1 MRIVLLGPP
10 GSGKGTQA
18 KFLEQSHG
26 LKHLSTGELL
36 RLSIS
41 EKTKL
46 GNAVADIIN
55 SGQLVSDDLII
66 EIVADRIDKL
76 DGKVGFV
83 LDGCPR
89 TKGQAE
95 ALEVMLLEKNKNLD
109 LVIQMAVDNNQIVKR
124 ISGRINCTNCG
135 ASYHTEFNKP
145 KTHNVCDF
153 CGGTSFDR
161 REDDS
166 EAAVR
171 RRLDIYEQETAP
183 LVHFYEKRG
192 ILQSIN
198 AMAPVETVSNDLGAL
213 IANRTS

>member
-18 KFLEQSHG
+18 KFLEQSYG

-41 EKTKL
+41 EKTTL
-46 GNAVADIIN
+46 GNAVAEIIN

-124 ISGRINCTNCG
+124 ISGRINCSNCG

-145 KTHNVCDF
+145 KTDNVCDF

-192 ILQSIN
+192 ILQRIN
-198 AMAPVETVSNDLGAL
+198 AMAAVGNVSSDLGAL
-213 IANRTS
+213 IANHSS

>member
-18 KFLEQSHG
+18 KFLEQNHG

-41 EKTKL
+41 EKTRL

-66 EIVADRIDKL
+66 DLVADRIDKL
-76 DGKVGFV
+76 DAKDGFV

-89 TKGQAE
+89 TIGQAE
-95 ALEVMLLEKNKNLD
+95 ALEVMLLEKNNELD
-109 LVIQMAVDNNQIVKR
+109 LVIAMSVDNNQIVKR
-124 ISGRINCTNCG
+124 ISGRFNCTNCG

-145 KTHNVCDF
+145 KTDNVCDF

>member
-18 KFLEQSHG
+18 KFLDQSHG
-26 LKHLSTGELL
+26 LKHLSTGEML

-66 EIVADRIDKL
+66 ELVADRIEKL
-76 DGKVGFV
+76 DDKVGFV

-95 ALEVMLLEKNKNLD
+95 ALEVMLTVKNTNLD
-109 LVIQMAVDNNQIVKR
+109 LVIQMAVDNDQIVKR

-145 KTHNVCDF
+145 KIGNVCDF
-153 CGGTSFDR
+153 CGGTSFER

-166 EAAVR
+166 EGAVR
-171 RRLDIYEQETAP
+171 RRLDVYEKETAP
-183 LVHFYEKRG
+183 LIHFYKNRG
-192 ILQSIN
+192 ILQSVDAI
-198 AMAPVETVSNDLGAL
+198 APVNEVSRQLGAL
-213 IANRTS
+213 IANHTS